1 MREVEIR
8 FVYLFV
14 FFDLPVKTRE
24 ERRNATRF
32 RKFLINDGYDMMQLS
47 VYTRVCH
54 GQDAADKH
62 FGRGEKNLPPEGERP
77 GTAGDGT
84 SIRTH
89 EIAGRNDAAP
99 GTNGDRPACSALIGP
114 RFLPIFQRLMPFA
127 AYIRGIG
134 RETKIRE
141 WRRDLRLEAVPT
153 APECYDRRVPRQSKG
168 FLTFSTVC

>member
-47 VYTRVCH
+47 VYTRVCR

-62 FGRGEKNLPPEGERP
+62 LGRVEKNLPPEGSVRALQVTERQFARMKLLV
-77 GTAGDGT
+77 GT
-84 SIRTH
+84 
-89 EIAGRNDAAP
+89 
-99 GTNGDRPACSALIGP
+99 
-114 RFLPIFQRLMPFA
+114 M
-127 AYIRGIG
+127 
-134 RETKIRE
+134 
-141 WRRDLRLEAVPT
+141 
-153 APECYDRRVPRQSKG
+153 PRQERTG
-168 FLTFSTVC
+168 TDQLVLL